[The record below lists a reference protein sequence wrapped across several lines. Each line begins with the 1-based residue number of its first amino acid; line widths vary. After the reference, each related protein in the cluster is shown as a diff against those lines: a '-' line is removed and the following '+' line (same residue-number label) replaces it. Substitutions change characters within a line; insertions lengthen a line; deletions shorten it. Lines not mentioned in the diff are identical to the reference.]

1 MNMSCLLDLYYD
13 FIKANNFTP
22 RKGIEETLE
31 HIENG
36 HNVILR
42 APTGYG
48 KTTLTAILANAVAQ
62 GCGDFA
68 SRVIHVLPF
77 RAIVQDLYLK
87 LKGYAEKQIVKTNNI
102 GAQDMDYHDS
112 PYFMKKVN
120 ITTLDTFILNLFKL
134 PAVELKQ
141 VFQDYGSHFELPRAM
156 IYSSIVLFDEFHLLG
171 EEGKS
176 LTAGLAALEALKE
189 AGVPVI
195 VMSATIDDEFQK
207 ILEDSLGKE
216 TKTVNPTDYN
226 VDREIEVDFPDSE
239 DKALETAERKLKEGK
254 RVLITYNT
262 RKGAIDAYKKL
273 KGKGLSPL
281 LIHSKFNRT
290 DRTEKVKRILSKE
303 DNERANLVISTQV
316 IEAGIDTTFDV
327 LITEEAPSHNLIQRA
342 GRVARY
348 GGKGEVYIFP
358 FSGKVYDEKE
368 VKETSDKVRSEKTIN
383 EKILLKREYKD
394 QIRYTL
400 FHNLGLVDTSVFI
413 GSKAVMELHKKVCSL
428 TRDAS
433 IILGFP
439 PGAEKPEEAIPL
451 TEEEAISI
459 IKKKGNSAY
468 VFGTEHKPAYV
479 KLNGCLQLEF
489 LKYNI
494 LGVRIDDYNSEIGG
508 VL

>member
-1 MNMSCLLDLYYD
+1 MSCLLDLYYD
-13 FIKANNFTP
+13 FIKANNFSP

-31 HIENG
+31 YIENG
-36 HNVILR
+36 HNVIFK

-48 KTTLTAILANAVAQ
+48 KTTITAILANAVAQ

-87 LKGYAEKQIVKTNNI
+87 LEDYAKRKVLKTSNI

-112 PYFMKKVN
+112 PYFMRKVN
-120 ITTLDTFILNLFKL
+120 VTTLDTFVLNLFKI
-134 PAVELKQ
+134 PAVEFKQ
-141 VFQDYGSHFELPRAM
+141 VFQDYGSHFEFPRAM

-176 LTAGLAALEALKE
+176 LTASLAALEALKE
-189 AGVPVI
+189 AGVPII
-195 VMSATIDDEFQK
+195 VMSATIDEGLEE
-207 ILEDSLGKE
+207 ILMNSLGKD
-216 TKTVNPTDYN
+216 TKIVYPRNFN
-226 VDREIEVDFPDSE
+226 IDREITVDFLDDE
-239 DKALETAERKLKEGK
+239 EKVLEVAERKLKEGK

-262 RKGAIDAYKKL
+262 RIGAIEAYKKL
-273 KGKGLSPL
+273 KDKGLTPL
-281 LIHSKFNRT
+281 LVHSKFNRR
-290 DRTEKVKRILSKE
+290 DRTEKVKKIVSKE
-303 DNERANLVISTQV
+303 AKLVVSTQI

-368 VKETSDKVRSEKTIN
+368 VKMTSEMVKREKTIN
-383 EKILLKREYKD
+383 EKILLKRNYKD

-400 FHNLGLVDTSVFI
+400 LHDLGIID
-413 GSKAVMELHKKVCSL
+413 GSIFMSSRTVRELLEKVCSI
-428 TRDAS
+428 TRDVS

-451 TEEEAISI
+451 TEEEAKRI
-459 IKKKGNSAY
+459 IQQKGSSAY
-468 VFGTEHKPAYV
+468 VYGTNYKGGYI
-479 KLNGCLQLEF
+479 KLDSCLELEF
-489 LKYNI
+489 LKYDI
-494 LGVRIDDYNSEIGG
+494 LGVRIDGYNSEIGG

>member
-1 MNMSCLLDLYYD
+1 MSCLLDLYYD
-13 FIKANNFTP
+13 FIKANNYSP
-22 RKGIEETLE
+22 RKGIEETLKY
-31 HIENG
+31 IENG

-62 GCGDFA
+62 GCDDFA

-87 LKGYAEKQIVKTNNI
+87 LEDYAKGQIVKTKSI

-112 PYFMKKVN
+112 PYFMRKVN
-120 ITTLDTFILNLFKL
+120 VTTLDTFILNLFKL

-141 VFQDYGSHFELPRAM
+141 VFQDYGSHFEFPRAM

-176 LTAGLAALEALKE
+176 LTAGLAALEVLKE

-195 VMSATIDDEFQK
+195 VMSATIDDGLK
-207 ILEDSLGKE
+207 KVLEESLGSN

-226 VDREIEVDFPDSE
+226 VNRDITVNFPDTE
-239 DKALETAERKLKEGK
+239 EKALETAERKLKEGK

-262 RKGAIDAYKKL
+262 RKGAIEAYKKL
-273 KGKGLSPL
+273 KDKGLSPL
-281 LIHSKFNRT
+281 LIHSKFNRI
-290 DRTEKVKRILSKE
+290 DRTEKVKKIVDKE
-303 DNERANLVISTQV
+303 ADKRANLVISTQV

-358 FSGKVYDEKE
+358 FSGKVYDEEE
-368 VKETSDKVRSEKTIN
+368 VKETSKRVKEEKTIN
-383 EKILLKREYKD
+383 ERVLLKRNYKD
-394 QIRYTL
+394 QIQYTL
-400 FHNLGLVDTSVFI
+400 LHDLGLVDTSVFM
-413 GSKAVMELHKKVCSL
+413 GSKAVRELHEEVCSI

-439 PGAEKPEEAIPL
+439 PEAKTAEEAIPL
-451 TEEEAISI
+451 TEEEAIRI
-459 IKKKGNSAY
+459 IKKKGDSAY
-468 VFGTEHKPAYV
+468 VFGTEHKPGYV

-494 LGVRIDDYNSEIGG
+494 LGVRIEGYNSEMGG
-508 VL
+508 ML